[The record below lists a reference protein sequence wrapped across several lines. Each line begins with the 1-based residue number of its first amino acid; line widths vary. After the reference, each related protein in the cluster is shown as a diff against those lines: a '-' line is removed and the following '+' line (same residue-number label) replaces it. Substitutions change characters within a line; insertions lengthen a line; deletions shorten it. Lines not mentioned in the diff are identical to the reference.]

1 METMLLALASL
12 GAAGLIAFMG
22 GQLCVA
28 QAKLDLVRSQRRRDR
43 LG

>member
-22 GQLCVA
+22 VQLSAA
-28 QAKLDLVRSQRRRDR
+28 QAKLDVVRSQRRRDR
-43 LG
+43 AG